1 MDYTGPADSGL
12 AAPESVGPDG
22 TRWPGV
28 AAFEEWLQR
37 VARAPIP
44 AGVGSPGTGALPS
57 PAQAPGPEHYPSC
70 KVVLVSGDS
79 NSRGIFGWL
88 SKGFEE
94 AGHRRLFKYPE
105 KAHEKMPCN
114 GKMPAESC
122 EPRWCDQTWVFGPQE
137 GGRCTVALLFR
148 FMHNQGALERVVAD
162 PFETLFCS
170 ALTSSKGVASPER
183 FALFKSKPSCRDAL
197 RLNVSTDMLAML
209 PSRVDLV
216 WHSHGLW
223 GLDAMSKWF
232 VPGSKDAQN
241 RADAAA
247 KRKGKWMPPPAP
259 DARPLDASYM

>member
-1 MDYTGPADSGL
+1 M
-12 AAPESVGPDG
+12 
-22 TRWPGV
+22 
-28 AAFEEWLQR
+28 
-37 VARAPIP
+37 
-44 AGVGSPGTGALPS
+44 
-57 PAQAPGPEHYPSC
+57 
-70 KVVLVSGDS
+70 
-79 NSRGIFGWL
+79 
-88 SKGFEE
+88 
-94 AGHRRLFKYPE
+94 
-105 KAHEKMPCN
+105 
-114 GKMPAESC
+114 
-122 EPRWCDQTWVFGPQE
+122 FGPQE

-247 KRKGKWMPPPAP
+247 KRKGKRAAPVGTRPAGSATP
-259 DARPLDASYM
+259 LNDSGKARGGMDAATSHQRYQTYKLPAVTDIPVG